1 MRANIQESLQMR
13 EDVDKELAVN
23 LLKKEA
29 QINKLYKP
37 SMTRGLNIHENSVNH
52 FGQKH
57 LVNMHMVNMPDE

>member
-1 MRANIQESLQMR
+1 MRENIYESLQMR

-37 SMTRGLNIHENSVNH
+37 NLVRALNIHENSA
-52 FGQKH
+52 
-57 LVNMHMVNMPDE
+57 